1 MTTRRTEPLPEE
13 YAAPIFDVLERSR
26 SAAAPPVDGDGAW
39 AAAEAGQARIR
50 TGYKA
55 SRRLASAGQVAAH
68 ALRIAAPDHPGADE
82 EPWTRALTQA
92 APAIS
97 SWDWDTRMQGA
108 LDLRRTF
115 KDLEPQPTGARPA
128 RLVAAWLAHAS
139 GPGLVPVT
147 ARLCDYVREN
157 LDDQTVLA
165 AAWYATHGPRLLPIL
180 TDGAPRPTG
189 RPGIEDA
196 NRRQL
201 LRAAVLGIHA
211 GDIWTKKELSEAAGI
226 TRRTLDS
233 WLGAVDISGLETPG
247 AP

>member
-1 MTTRRTEPLPEE
+1 MTTRRTEPLPEDH
-13 YAAPIFDVLERSR
+13 AAPIFDVLALGR
-26 SAAAPPVDGDGAW
+26 SAAAPPLDDDGAW
-39 AAAEAGQARIR
+39 AAAEAGQVRIR

-55 SRRLASAGQVAAH
+55 SRRLASAGQLAAH
-68 ALRIAAPDHPGADE
+68 ALRIAAPDHPGADQ
-82 EPWTRALTQA
+82 EPWARALANA

-108 LDLRRTF
+108 LDLRRSF
-115 KDLEPQPTGARPA
+115 KDLEPQPTGARPV

-139 GPGLVPVT
+139 GRGLVPVT
-147 ARLCDYVREN
+147 ARLCDYVRET
-157 LDDQTVLA
+157 LEDQTVLA

-180 TDGAPRPTG
+180 TNGAPRPAG
-189 RPGIEDA
+189 RPNNEDA

-211 GDIWTKKELSEAAGI
+211 SDIWTKKELSEAAGI
-226 TRRTLDS
+226 TGRTLDS
-233 WLGAVDISGLETPG
+233 WLGAVDISGPETPG